1 MPKANNFF
9 REKNV
14 HKVNIPGI
22 VLAGGQ
28 STRMGGIDKG
38 LISLGRYT
46 LLEHVI
52 ARLKPQV
59 STIVLNA
66 NGDKSRFAGFSIP
79 IFSDSI
85 QGFLGPLAGVLA
97 GFEWAEQN
105 GYEKIVTVAAD
116 TPFFPKTLVE
126 RLDTELNEKSADIA
140 LACTSKGSGTKLTRH
155 PTFGLW
161 SVSLKEDLK
170 KSLLAG
176 TRKIVL
182 WTEKQKTVEVI
193 FDETDS
199 ETFYN
204 INTQDDLLTMKE
216 KLQRIST

>member
-66 NGDKSRFAGFSIP
+66 NGDKSRFAGFSIA

-85 QGFLGPLAGVLA
+85 QGFLGPMAGVLA
-97 GFEWAEQN
+97 GFEWAEQ
-105 GYEKIVTVAAD
+105 I
-116 TPFFPKTLVE
+116 
-126 RLDTELNEKSADIA
+126 
-140 LACTSKGSGTKLTRH
+140 
-155 PTFGLW
+155 
-161 SVSLKEDLK
+161 
-170 KSLLAG
+170 
-176 TRKIVL
+176 
-182 WTEKQKTVEVI
+182 
-193 FDETDS
+193 
-199 ETFYN
+199 
-204 INTQDDLLTMKE
+204 
-216 KLQRIST
+216 